1 MIRNSLQTRNL
12 EFILRWGDYNMNV
25 EECALQFIE
34 EFPEYNKAYH
44 EHMNDYGKVLGHV
57 FFGDVINETLTVLLK
72 KNEDINV
79 IQRYTNF
86 INYMYK
92 IGDDA
97 VKNIVIVTILE
108 YLGDDKQVLSNAYNL
123 LNDDIIKESIENEK
137 SWGRYKL

>member
-1 MIRNSLQTRNL
+1 
-12 EFILRWGDYNMNV
+12 MNV

-57 FFGDVINETLTVLLK
+57 FFGDAINETLTVLLK
-72 KNEDINV
+72 KNEDINT
-79 IQRYTNF
+79 IQRYINF

-123 LNDDIIKESIENEK
+123 LDDDIIKESIENEK
-137 SWGRYKL
+137 SLGRYKL

>member
-1 MIRNSLQTRNL
+1 MRNI

-57 FFGDVINETLTVLLK
+57 FFGDAINETLTVLLK
-72 KNEDINV
+72 KNEDINA
-79 IQRYTNF
+79 IQRYINF

-137 SWGRYKL
+137 SLERYKL

>member
-1 MIRNSLQTRNL
+1 MRNL

-34 EFPEYNKAYH
+34 EFPEYNKAYY
-44 EHMNDYGKVLGHV
+44 EHMNDYGKVLGHI
-57 FFGDVINETLTVLLK
+57 FFGDAINETLTILLK
-72 KNEDINV
+72 KNEDINA
-79 IQRYTNF
+79 IQRYINF

-92 IGDDA
+92 IGDDT

-108 YLGDDKQVLSNAYNL
+108 YLGDDKQVLSNAYKL

>member
-1 MIRNSLQTRNL
+1 MRNL

-25 EECALQFIE
+25 EECALKFME
-34 EFPEYNKAYH
+34 KFPEYNKAYH
-44 EHMNDYGKVLGHV
+44 EHMNDYGKVLGHI
-57 FFGDVINETLTVLLK
+57 FFGDAINETLTVLLK
-72 KNEDINV
+72 KNEDINA
-79 IQRYTNF
+79 IQRYSNF

-137 SWGRYKL
+137 SLGRYKL